1 MGRGKGASRQYA
13 STDVRAGKGEKP
25 YFSFKLPY
33 DPRSYDAKGK
43 RIGELPKTSWTKAEW
58 DAEEAAADKRGDGR
72 DDQDVDVDHPYE
84 DEHTDQNM
92 DP

>member
-25 YFSFKLPY
+25 YFSYKLPY

-43 RIGELPKTSWTKAEW
+43 RIGEWLKTSWTKAEME
-58 DAEEAAADKRGDGR
+58 AEAAADKRADGR
-72 DDQDVDVDHPYE
+72 DDLDVEVDHPYE